1 MYRDKELSRGAL
13 RTSAPE
19 SRLPK
24 NPDVPRTRVMHV
36 V

>member
-13 RTSAPE
+13 RTSAE